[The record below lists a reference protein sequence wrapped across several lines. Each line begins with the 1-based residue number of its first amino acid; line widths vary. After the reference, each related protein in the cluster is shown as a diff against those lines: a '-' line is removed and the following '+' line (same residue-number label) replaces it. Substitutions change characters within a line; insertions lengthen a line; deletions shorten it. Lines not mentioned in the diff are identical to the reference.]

1 MRKAELI
8 KSNGEGRRLISN
20 GGARLNNVVITDPDL
35 KISIIDANAD
45 GIVKLSSGKKRH
57 VLLRAN

>member
-1 MRKAELI
+1 
-8 KSNGEGRRLISN
+8 GEGRRLISN

-45 GIVKLSSGKKRH
+45 GIVKLSLGKKRH
-57 VLLRAN
+57 VLLRANIDL